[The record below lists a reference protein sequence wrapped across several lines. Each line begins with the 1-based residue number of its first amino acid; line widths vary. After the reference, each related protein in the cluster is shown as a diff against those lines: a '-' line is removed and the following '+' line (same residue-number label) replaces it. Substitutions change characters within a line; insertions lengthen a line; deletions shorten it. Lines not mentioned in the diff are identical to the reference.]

1 MQTKSLFLVLAIF
14 SVVLTICNLQ
24 IYLQLLTWFY
34 LRIMTKQFWIGSWT
48 ISTINQTFLCKILC
62 YAFLLFTLLL
72 LFLAKTYAK
81 SMLTKLLS
89 NFISASQVVNILQS
103 WAKCLE
109 QNREIQWN
117 WTGQEKFDIY
127 FGVFF
132 DCCCQSLISG
142 RETGH

>member
-14 SVVLTICNLQ
+14 SVVLTIYNLQ

-34 LRIMTKQFWIGSWT
+34 LRIMTKQFSNGSCR

-103 WAKCLE
+103 WA
-109 QNREIQWN
+109 NFFWIREIQWN

-127 FGVFF
+127 FGMFF
-132 DCCCQSLISG
+132 DCYCQSLISG